1 MNILSVTKFRPG
13 HVTIT
18 LADSILMMATS
29 LGTVD
34 WYEPDFLTSTHWS
47 VNRIIT
53 GLTNIR
59 DGDMGEIQDR
69 PLQGSHLMIPH
80 VALSLG
86 GPTLNGFIATLE
98 NPFMA
103 NEGQA

>member
-1 MNILSVTKFRPG
+1 M
-13 HVTIT
+13 
-18 LADSILMMATS
+18 
-29 LGTVD
+29 
-34 WYEPDFLTSTHWS
+34 
-47 VNRIIT
+47 
-53 GLTNIR
+53 TNIR

-80 VALSLG
+80 VASSLG